1 MVYIYSSVRNRRGG
15 GNKRGGLEK
24 SLKVIKRGGCN
35 KRGGGVEKAPRWMS
49 MGWGVINECGEE
61 KTNICIG

>member
-1 MVYIYSSVRNRRGG
+1 MAIS
-15 GNKRGGLEK
+15 GGLEK
-24 SLKVIKRGGCN
+24 SLKVN

-49 MGWGVINECGEE
+49 MGWAVINGCGEE